1 MACERCYVGID
12 LGTTNVKVAVYDENM
27 SLAARESLP
36 VRYEREGARVEFD
49 ADAYVEGLLD
59 LLRGALAS
67 CGARSI
73 AALALTGQAES
84 LVALGEDMRPVMNA
98 ISWMDERS
106 TEECALL
113 AEAFPERR
121 VEEVTG
127 QMGVL
132 PTWPASKILWLRRH
146 RPELFA
152 AARKYALIKDYVAY
166 RLTGRLCADCSV
178 ATFTLYFDI
187 FEKRYWPE
195 MLDFLGIDEA
205 QLPPLVEPCSALGE
219 MLPNVAVRLGIAPG
233 ARVNA
238 GTLDH
243 FAGMIGTGNAR
254 VGALTLSTG
263 TVMAL
268 AAMSAEPAPRGG
280 GVAMHYGFLPD
291 THVMLSVVES
301 GGVSLEWFRQ
311 TCMPGVDYARINEV
325 LAARGANSLIFLP
338 YIAGVNAPDF
348 DQDAVGVFW
357 GLRQEH
363 DAFDMARA
371 VMEGVSFALRKNC
384 DYIAAR
390 GTPLREILAT
400 GGGAKSPVWCQLQ
413 ADATGLPVLVPEER
427 EAACLG
433 AAIVAA
439 VSDGRF
445 ASLEEGM
452 AACVRI
458 ARRYGPRPTPQ
469 SEEKYRLFCRLDAA
483 ARPANL
489 GL

>member
-1 MACERCYVGID
+1 
-12 LGTTNVKVAVYDENM
+12 
-27 SLAARESLP
+27 
-36 VRYEREGARVEFD
+36 
-49 ADAYVEGLLD
+49 
-59 LLRGALAS
+59 
-67 CGARSI
+67 
-73 AALALTGQAES
+73 
-84 LVALGEDMRPVMNA
+84 
-98 ISWMDERS
+98 
-106 TEECALL
+106 
-113 AEAFPERR
+113 
-121 VEEVTG
+121 
-127 QMGVL
+127 
-132 PTWPASKILWLRRH
+132 
-146 RPELFA
+146 
-152 AARKYALIKDYVAY
+152 
-166 RLTGRLCADCSV
+166 
-178 ATFTLYFDI
+178 
-187 FEKRYWPE
+187 
-195 MLDFLGIDEA
+195 
-205 QLPPLVEPCSALGE
+205 

-325 LAARGANSLIFLP
+325 LAARGANALIFLP

-348 DQDAVGVFW
+348 DKDAVGVFW

>member
-1 MACERCYVGID
+1 MLPDV
-12 LGTTNVKVAVYDENM
+12 
-27 SLAARESLP
+27 AAR
-36 VRYEREGARVEFD
+36 
-49 ADAYVEGLLD
+49 
-59 LLRGALAS
+59 
-67 CGARSI
+67 
-73 AALALTGQAES
+73 
-84 LVALGEDMRPVMNA
+84 LGV
-98 ISWMDERS
+98 
-106 TEECALL
+106 
-113 AEAFPERR
+113 
-121 VEEVTG
+121 
-127 QMGVL
+127 
-132 PTWPASKILWLRRH
+132 
-146 RPELFA
+146 
-152 AARKYALIKDYVAY
+152 
-166 RLTGRLCADCSV
+166 
-178 ATFTLYFDI
+178 
-187 FEKRYWPE
+187 
-195 MLDFLGIDEA
+195 
-205 QLPPLVEPCSALGE
+205 
-219 MLPNVAVRLGIAPG
+219 APG

-268 AAMSAEPAPRGG
+268 AAMSAEPAPRAAASPCTTAFCPYARDAQRSGKRRRQ
-280 GVAMHYGFLPD
+280 PR
-291 THVMLSVVES
+291 VVP
-301 GGVSLEWFRQ
+301 Q
-311 TCMPGVDYARINEV
+311 KCMPGVDYARINAE
-325 LAARGANSLIFLP
+325 LAARGANALIFLP

-348 DQDAVGVFW
+348 DKDAVGVFW

-390 GTPLREILAT
+390 ARPCARSWPPA
-400 GGGAKSPVWCQLQ
+400 A
-413 ADATGLPVLVPEER
+413 ARRARLVPVAGR
-427 EAACLG
+427 RHRTSGTGARGTRAACLG

-483 ARPANL
+483 TRPANL